1 MFSKLILILIPLLL
15 LVSCK
20 VNQESLDK
28 HAEITSNL
36 REYEDDAFFQENYKD
51 TVLTDY
57 MHMSYEAYREKYG
70 LKHRH
75 MDLVART
82 SEISIAT
89 LKAHRTI
96 EKSRAIRDSIK
107 RIGRIDTSR
116 INTYSFDKIVPFI
129 LGDGDTI
136 QPIDTSSVG
145 YKIMLEYDSDT
156 LK

>member
-1 MFSKLILILIPLLL
+1 MKTSLYLIFAALI

-20 VNQESLDK
+20 PTQESLDQ
-28 HAEITSNL
+28 HAEVTSNL
-36 REYEDDAFFQENYKD
+36 REYEDDTFFQENYKD

-57 MHMSYEAYREKYG
+57 MYMSYEAYQKKYG

-75 MDLVART
+75 MDLIART
-82 SEISIAT
+82 SAISIST

-116 INTYSFDKIVPFI
+116 INTNSFDKIVPFI
-129 LGDGDTI
+129 LGEQDSV
-136 QPIDTSSVG
+136 QPIDTTSTG
-145 YKIMLEYDSDT
+145 YKIMLESYPDT
-156 LK
+156 LN